1 MRTGMNSVRVSE
13 FSLQRLLQILAG
25 VLLAIVATAPAIA
38 AEAALLEHL
47 EVSRSTDDLPAM
59 RKRRQIRALV
69 TYSRTDFVIKPDGK
83 AHRPAGR
90 TAQPVREAA
99 EQGYQARREEDPRSY
114 SSRPPSHDCCPIS
127 PKAKAISPPHS

>member
-47 EVSRSTDDLPAM
+47 EVSHSTDDLPAM
-59 RKRRQIRALV
+59 RKRQQICWQTPTTVPHWQRLQ
-69 TYSRTDFVIKPDGK
+69 IK
-83 AHRPAGR
+83 
-90 TAQPVREAA
+90 
-99 EQGYQARREEDPRSY
+99 
-114 SSRPPSHDCCPIS
+114 
-127 PKAKAISPPHS
+127 